1 LFPANSP
8 HNPLARICAQEAA
21 RVMKDESSIRTS
33 GDNPNRDLLWSVQR
47 SFQGWTCSQCEW
59 NEPVP
64 TLLADPDAKTAYDRI
79 AISKFRKHSCAD
91 YPIRLPS
98 SGIETFTSRIR
109 KLVSKGFKPKDA
121 VELILQEVSM
131 ESPGQPKVLEQARQE
146 GEDFLRRLRAGLI

>member
-1 LFPANSP
+1 
-8 HNPLARICAQEAA
+8 
-21 RVMKDESSIRTS
+21 MKDESSNRTP
-33 GDNPNRDLLWSVQR
+33 GDNPNRDLLWMVER

-64 TLLADPDAKTAYDRI
+64 TLLSDPEAKTAYDRI

-91 YPIRLPS
+91 YPIRMPS
-98 SGIETFTSRIR
+98 SGPEGFTSRIR

-121 VELILQEVSM
+121 VELILQEVSL
-131 ESPGQPKVLEQARQE
+131 ESPGQPKLMEQARQE